1 MPLLRHDNRGMT
13 SRIAGPEEMSLQVP
27 AEDANDGADVT
38 CRGRAFQIL
47 EAATGKARSPTVDS
61 QDSRVRRTVSDSDE
75 AERRRRRASVSSDWQ
90 SSSARYDGA
99 TYPCR
104 HL

>member
-47 EAATGKARSPTVDS
+47 EAATGKVRSPTVDN
-61 QDSRVRRTVSDSDE
+61 RVRRTVSDGDE
-75 AERRRRRASVSSDWQ
+75 AERKRRRASVSSDWQ

-99 TYPCR
+99 TPGR